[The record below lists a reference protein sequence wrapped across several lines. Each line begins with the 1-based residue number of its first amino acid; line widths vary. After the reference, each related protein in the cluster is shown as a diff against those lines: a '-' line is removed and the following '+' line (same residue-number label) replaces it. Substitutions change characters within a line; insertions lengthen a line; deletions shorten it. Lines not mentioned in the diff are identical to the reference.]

1 MITVEEYQDLLEKR
15 NELLNYFNQEFEE
28 LAQNSRFR
36 RKRCIKKCQKDIEK
50 ELYFA
55 IGSVWKHELKTYIK
69 GENIDM
75 DMEVVK
81 TKKENKLILFF
92 KKIFH
97 IKPKEVQQIGIEQQE
112 DLPKVEEKSEQKEE
126 IVTQPISTETIEGQ
140 MDIEELEDGEEYE
153 EE

>member
-1 MITVEEYQDLLEKR
+1 MISVEDYQELLEKR

-28 LAQNSRFR
+28 LAQNSKYR
-36 RKRCIKKCQKDIEK
+36 RKKCIKKCKKDIEK

-55 IGSVWKHELKTYIK
+55 VGIVWKHELKAYIK

-75 DMEVVK
+75 DMKVIK

-92 KKIFH
+92 KKIFN
-97 IKPKEVQQIGIEQQE
+97 IKPKKVQQIGIERQE
-112 DLPKVEEKSEQKEE
+112 ELPQVEEKPESKDE
-126 IVTQPISTETIEGQ
+126 ILTQPISTETIDGQ
-140 MDIEELEDGEEYE
+140 MDIEELDDGEIYE

>member
-1 MITVEEYQDLLEKR
+1 MISVEDYQDLLEKR
-15 NELLNYFNQEFEE
+15 NELMNYFNQEFEE

-36 RKRCIKKCQKDIEK
+36 RKRCIKKCKKDIEK

-55 IGSVWKHELKTYIK
+55 IGSVWRHELKSFIK
-69 GENIDM
+69 GENVDM
-75 DMEVVK
+75 DMQVVK

-97 IKPKEVQQIGIEQQE
+97 IKPKEVQQIGIEQ
-112 DLPKVEEKSEQKEE
+112 KEE
-126 IVTQPISTETIEGQ
+126 LPQAEEELEEEILTQPISTETIEGQ
-140 MDIEELEDGEEYE
+140 MDIEELEDGEIYE

>member
-1 MITVEEYQDLLEKR
+1 MISVEDYQDLLEKR
-15 NELLNYFNQEFEE
+15 NELMNYFNQEFEE

-36 RKRCIKKCQKDIEK
+36 RKRCIKKCKKDIEK

-55 IGSVWKHELKTYIK
+55 IGSVWRHELKSFIK
-69 GENIDM
+69 GENVDM
-75 DMEVVK
+75 DMQVVK

-97 IKPKEVQQIGIEQQE
+97 IKPKEVQQIGIEQ
-112 DLPKVEEKSEQKEE
+112 KEE
-126 IVTQPISTETIEGQ
+126 LPQAEEEPEEEILTQPISTETIEGQ
-140 MDIEELEDGEEYE
+140 MDIEELEDGEIYE